1 MRTYLIA
8 VAAGSLAGALVAA
21 TAGAQPA
28 SGQFYGKAFGGF
40 TIPQNDDFTLGAKA
54 PAVGSVATGL
64 DYDTGYT
71 AGLAAG
77 YQFTPSLAFEVEYA
91 YRNADADLKRLA
103 TSGTVRSNAFM
114 ANAIYSFP
122 AMGQTGAWRPYV
134 GFGIGAA
141 DAKYDPDG
149 FGSFDSDYNFA
160 YQAITGVSYD
170 ITPQWSLNGEVR
182 FFGINDQTYEND
194 DASFKTPFHTFDAL
208 VGATYHF

>member
-1 MRTYLIA
+1 MRTYLMA
-8 VAAGSLAGALVAA
+8 VAAGSLAAAVVAG
-21 TAGAQPA
+21 TAGAQTA

-40 TIPQNDDFTLGAKA
+40 TIPQNDDFDLGAKA
-54 PAVGSVATGL
+54 PAVGSVSTGL

-71 AGLAAG
+71 LGIAGG

-91 YRNADADLKRLA
+91 YRNADGDLKGLD

-122 AMGQTGAWRPYV
+122 AMGATGAWRPYV
-134 GFGIGAA
+134 GVGLGAA
-141 DAKYDPDG
+141 DAKYDPNG

-208 VGATYHF
+208 IGATYRF